1 MCSCHYLNLLTVSDF
16 SNTSCMMFSAS
27 LPEHL
32 WVRQNLNTLSL
43 SQQHSCKT
51 LFCTLHSFDFLVVPL
66 KELIMVTFAFDSHS
80 ETGNYTVIL

>member
-16 SNTSCMMFSAS
+16 SNTPCMLFSAS

-32 WVRQNLNTLSL
+32 WAHQSLNTL

-66 KELIMVTFAFDSHS
+66 KEFIMVTFAFDSHS